1 MVTVYTDI
9 DISESNYTGKN
20 FENVQ
25 IWIDPSSTIMTN
37 LDNFKE
43 DIELVYQASK
53 DLSRNLND
61 YGTKIADNLLI
72 NELRLD
78 DLKTIDQTIQL

>member
-1 MVTVYTDI
+1 MATVYTDI

-25 IWIDPSSTIMTN
+25 IWIDLSSTIMTN

>member
-1 MVTVYTDI
+1 MATVYTDI

-61 YGTKIADNLLI
+61 YGTQIADNLLI

>member
-1 MVTVYTDI
+1 MATVYTDI